1 MPEGWMDPCC
11 NAGGPSVMPA
21 ESDTMPEPCM
31 GTVTRSDF
39 DDEGQ
44 GIWLI
49 TSLESEVADVVV
61 FGKDLQK
68 AGMTQGLVEGDF
80 VSYLKVYDHREQH
93 FFATDVTVFKP

>member
-31 GTVTRSDF
+31 ATVTRSDF

-44 GIWLI
+44 GICLI
-49 TSLESEVADVVV
+49 TSLQSEVADVVV
-61 FGKDLQK
+61 FGKDLHK